1 MLAFGELRK
10 EVRHSRSFTSRPT
23 PRSHRELHE
32 LEDAE
37 VLQQVRGRLRD
48 QPFLPVVL
56 THVIEANQSGMKI
69 KADKDDELVELRV
82 DLEKEVSLK
91 LKRLTADVYSN
102 LETQPDE
109 IEDITLVVIYNYIL
123 RT

>member
-1 MLAFGELRK
+1 
-10 EVRHSRSFTSRPT
+10 
-23 PRSHRELHE
+23 
-32 LEDAE
+32 
-37 VLQQVRGRLRD
+37 
-48 QPFLPVVL
+48 VL